1 MDFMAGAL
9 CGGSLAMIV
18 SMVIL
23 ERAMAAVDRAVKSLE
38 QVTEER
44 RNHETYDDSDSWKL
58 GRIDDED
65 E

>member
-9 CGGSLAMIV
+9 CGGSLAMIAFLV
-18 SMVIL
+18 VM
-23 ERAMAAVDRAVKSLE
+23 ERAMTAVNRAVKSLE